1 MKTLAGIFLLVAI
14 SLAGPVTQGQQPVV
28 VPYRMHAIQL
38 HVRQLLPEGI
48 EIREPAPPEILSSN
62 AFYGIPHYLPA
73 ANLEPHIFEQTS
85 RNDWVAWILF
95 LSLGALALAQ
105 FLFSARMQQYFKAS
119 WGMRFFNQM
128 ERDGSF
134 FNEALT
140 YLLLFNYLSAMALL
154 IIYTVSFLTG
164 KSMILPHWHPA
175 LFFLLIFGL
184 LILFYVIKGV
194 VTSFIAWIFKT
205 QNANSIY
212 LKNVY
217 LLNQITGIMVLPL
230 VAYSIF
236 NSTPGGLIVAWA
248 LIVLAGIVKVSRN
261 MIIGHKQAGFS
272 PYYIILYLC
281 AVELAPLL
289 IMIKAASG
297 YLPQG

>member
-1 MKTLAGIFLLVAI
+1 MT
-14 SLAGPVTQGQQPVV
+14 TQQ
-28 VPYRMHAIQL
+28 A
-38 HVRQLLPEGI
+38 LP
-48 EIREPAPPEILSSN
+48 PKILSSSD
-62 AFYGIPHYLPA
+62 FYGSPHHLPA
-73 ANLEPHIFEQTS
+73 ASLEPQVFEQNS
-85 RNDWVAWILF
+85 SNDWVAWILI

-119 WGMRFFNQM
+119 WAMRFFNQM

-154 IIYTVSFLTG
+154 IIYSFSFLTG

-184 LILFYVIKGV
+184 LILFYALKGL
-194 VTSFIAWIFKT
+194 VTSFIAWIFKS

-230 VAYSIF
+230 VTYSIY
-236 NSTPGGLIVAWA
+236 NNTPKGLIMAWV
-248 LIVLAGIVKVSRN
+248 LIGLAGIVKVSRN

-289 IMIKAASG
+289 IMIKAASK
-297 YLPQG
+297 YLPGS